1 MSKFHTTSRVVGG
14 DETNYTAEARLVQSR
29 AERGEPSA
37 IRLNDIVFFSTAGG
51 DAWMFDA
58 KDGEA
63 ACLARAGRSEVVL
76 IEETDQKLLVAWQA
90 DCRIEDDTFTV
101 IERDGSTCSFI
112 DYPMEEIRNLVGVAA
127 NAPKAD
133 AADPLA
139 AADRLQR
146 TKRNDACP
154 CGSGKKYKRCCL
166 DRDEASVRQAKVELA
181 ARPMRRGELA
191 PATKEDLGAPD
202 MDEEVDA
209 RPDEASAAPHSDRTL
224 RFAPEVER
232 RLDELWREFDAYA
245 HPTTEQM
252 DALLGQLLALPPE
265 ATDWND
271 VLHRFAQ
278 HEHADLPGVFR
289 RIVAQVPPTKD
300 TALGFVCWAALEEF
314 TGRERVDLMPEIV
327 AVCRML
333 DGESYDAD
341 AMHHVREYA
350 LAEGCEAEA
359 LALAEH
365 FLPILRADTGLMDWT
380 VPAACGEIF
389 ELRVGG
395 RLRATDGTADDPE
408 ALARELRRD
417 LDEEIDAGYTAHA
430 ARVICRGGSA
440 AAWTRTDF
448 DLTNAEGVDDT
459 PEWRAALRRLEALMQ
474 VAREAWQFDGHPP
487 GCAFREL
494 QLLVG
499 AAYDERE
506 TARGKRK
513 HTSVNLLDCLHD
525 RIESR
530 VARSSQGFLGC
541 DISHARLLL
550 NGHRH
555 LLRFAQRHQL
565 IAAEVAARTE
575 NELDRLQAAMLRP

>member
-1 MSKFHTTSRVVGG
+1 MSQFHTTSRIVGG
-14 DETNYTAEARLVQSR
+14 DESNYTAEARLVQSR
-29 AERGEPSA
+29 AGRGEPSV
-37 IRLNDIVFFSTAGG
+37 IRLGDIVFFSTAGG

-63 ACLARAGRSEVVL
+63 ACLARAGRSQAVP

-90 DCRIEDDTFTV
+90 DCRIEDDAFTV
-101 IERDGSTCSFI
+101 IERDGSACSFI
-112 DYPMEEIRNLVGVAA
+112 DYPMEEIRGLLGGPA
-127 NAPKAD
+127 NARQAAVAD
-133 AADPLA
+133 MLA
-139 AADRLQR
+139 VADRLQH

-166 DRDEASVRQAKVELA
+166 DRDEARVRQAKIEFVA
-181 ARPMRRGELA
+181 GPKRRGELA
-191 PATKEDLGAPD
+191 PATVEDLGVPD
-202 MDEEVDA
+202 MGEVADA
-209 RPDEASAAPHSDRTL
+209 RPDKAPAAPHSDRTS

-232 RLDELWREFDAYA
+232 RLDELWRDFDAPA

-252 DALLGQLLALPPE
+252 DALLGQLLTLPPE

-289 RIVAQVPPTKD
+289 RIVAEVPATKD

-314 TGRERVDLMPEIV
+314 TGRERVDLMPEI
-327 AVCRML
+327 ATVCRQL

-341 AMHHVREYA
+341 AVHHVREYA
-350 LAEGCEAEA
+350 LAEGSEAEA
-359 LALAEH
+359 LAMAEH
-365 FLPILRADTGLMDWT
+365 FLPILRADAELMEWT

-417 LDEEIDAGYTAHA
+417 LEEEIDAGFAAHA
-430 ARVICRGGSA
+430 AAVICRDGSA
-440 AAWTRTDF
+440 VAWTKTDF
-448 DLTNAEGVDDT
+448 DLTGAVGVDDS

-474 VAREAWQFDGHPP
+474 VAREAWQFDGRPP

-494 QLLVG
+494 KLLVD

-506 TARGKRK
+506 AGRGKRK
-513 HTSVNLLDCLHD
+513 QKPFNLLDCLND

-530 VARSSQGFLGC
+530 VARSSQGFLGT
-541 DISHARLLL
+541 DVPHARLLL
-550 NGHRH
+550 NAHRH

-565 IAAEVAARTE
+565 IATEAAARTE
-575 NELDRLQAAMLRP
+575 KELDRLQAMLRP